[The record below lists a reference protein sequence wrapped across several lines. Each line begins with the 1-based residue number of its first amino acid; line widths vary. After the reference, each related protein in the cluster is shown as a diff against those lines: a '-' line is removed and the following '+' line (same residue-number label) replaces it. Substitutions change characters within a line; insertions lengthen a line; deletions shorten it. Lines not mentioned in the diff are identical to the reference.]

1 MIQNPNA
8 IPPDMVLEIR
18 RLIRSK
24 GFEYLKQYAEA
35 MANQLESPTP
45 WTTEGKEKLFQAALF
60 RKTIRGL
67 WVTLEDIAAIETGKD
82 SAERLLNEKLA
93 TQEEIKEVE

>member
-18 RLIRSK
+18 RLIHSK

-35 MANQLESPTP
+35 MANQMESPQP
-45 WTTEGKEKLFQAALF
+45 WTAEGKEKLFQAALF

-67 WVTLEDIAAIETGKD
+67 WVAVEEVAKIETGKD
-82 SAERLLNEKLA
+82 STERLLNEKLA
-93 TQEEIKEVE
+93 TEEVIEEVK